1 MTVLSMVVAS
11 DDRLWGRVLEWAPP
25 RWIRVFMVSVSQ
37 LADGWLYPLVAVLL
51 ATLGLGGLRV
61 MAAAAAAAATSNAL
75 LFLVKR
81 RVRRPR
87 PCELRKPLAFD
98 VEPLGW
104 FASDRFSFPSGHSLN
119 AFTVGTVVAL
129 AYPAVAA
136 PVLLLAA
143 SIAASRV
150 VLGLHWLSDVVAGT
164 LAGATIGFLAFLV
177 LLR

>member
-1 MTVLSMVVAS
+1 VLSMVVAS

-25 RWIRVFMVSVSQ
+25 RWIRVFMVKVSQ
-37 LADGWLYPLVAVLL
+37 LADGWLYPVVALLL
-51 ATLGLGGLRV
+51 ATLGMRGLRV
-61 MAAAAAAAATSNAL
+61 LVAGAAAAAASNAF

-87 PCELRKPLAFD
+87 PCELRKPPAFD

-104 FASDRFSFPSGHSLN
+104 FAADRFSFPSGHSLN
-119 AFTVGTVVAL
+119 AFTVFTVVAL
-129 AYPAVAA
+129 AYPSVAA

-150 VLGLHWLSDVVAGT
+150 VLGLHWLSDVLAGT
-164 LAGATIGFLAFLV
+164 LAGATIGAGAFLV
-177 LLR
+177 LVR

>member
-1 MTVLSMVVAS
+1 VTVLSMVVAS

-164 LAGATIGFLAFLV
+164 LAGATIGFVAFLV